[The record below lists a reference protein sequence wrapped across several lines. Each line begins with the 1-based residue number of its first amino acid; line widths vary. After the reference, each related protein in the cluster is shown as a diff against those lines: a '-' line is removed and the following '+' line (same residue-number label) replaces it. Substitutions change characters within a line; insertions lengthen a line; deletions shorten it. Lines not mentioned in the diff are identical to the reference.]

1 MRKSLILFCG
11 LAVSA
16 LLTGCATTPAA
27 PVITVEDQAKLIE
40 YDNCLKV
47 ISSGKS
53 VPSIYYDYTVQEC
66 AKYRP

>member
-1 MRKSLILFCG
+1 MKRFLLGLSG
-11 LAVSA
+11 LALGA
-16 LLTGCATTPAA
+16 LLAGCTSSPAA

-40 YDNCLKV
+40 YDNCLKI
-47 ISSGKS
+47 ISSGKG

>member
-1 MRKSLILFCG
+1 M
-11 LAVSA
+11 SA
-16 LLTGCATTPAA
+16 LLAGCATT

-40 YDNCLKV
+40 YDNCLKI
-47 ISSGKS
+47 ISSGKG

>member
-1 MRKSLILFCG
+1 MKKFLLVLSGFAISIL
-11 LAVSA
+11 LSS
-16 LLTGCATTPAA
+16 CATTPAS

-40 YDNCLKV
+40 YDNCLKI
-47 ISSGKS
+47 ISSGKG

>member
-1 MRKSLILFCG
+1 MKKSLVVLCG
-11 LAVSA
+11 LAIGV
-16 LLTGCATTPAA
+16 LLTGCTSTPAA

-40 YDNCLKV
+40 YDNCLKI
-47 ISSGKS
+47 ISSGKG

>member
-1 MRKSLILFCG
+1 MKKSLLVLSG
-11 LAVSA
+11 LAICA
-16 LLTGCATTPAA
+16 LLTGCTSTPAA

-47 ISSGKS
+47 ISSGKGT
-53 VPSIYYDYTVQEC
+53 PSLYYDYTVQEC